1 MSEEK
6 RRPSSTKPSSLI
18 YKKLENLEKNS
29 VDLGNDVYFK
39 RGKSQFKVLLYYEL
53 HIIDK
58 IDLKNLV

>member
-6 RRPSSTKPSSLI
+6 RRPSSRKPSSLI

-29 VDLGNDVYFK
+29 VDLGNNVYFK